1 MNNSRAASTDKNKK
15 YIEER
20 VQEIGGKRG
29 LEGLTTEWE
38 DPPDKTTGTY
48 NLRVHVP
55 EHDPVVIPFLA
66 YDLRWETYYPE
77 PGEDVEAFSKNEKK
91 LKAGSYNRK
100 QQWDE
105 RIRQALSVGFG
116 QSNNPIGFIR

>member
-1 MNNSRAASTDKNKK
+1 M
-15 YIEER
+15 
-20 VQEIGGKRG
+20 
-29 LEGLTTEWE
+29 TTEWE

-55 EHDPVVIPFLA
+55 EHDPVVIPFPA
-66 YDLRWETYYPE
+66 YDLRWLTYYPE

-91 LKAGSYNRK
+91 FEAGSYNRK
-100 QQWDE
+100 QKWDE

>member
-1 MNNSRAASTDKNKK
+1 MNDSRAANTGENKQ

-20 VQEIGGKRG
+20 VKEIGGKRG

-38 DPPDKTTGTY
+38 DPPDRATGTF
-48 NLRVHVP
+48 NLRVYDPGHT
-55 EHDPVVIPFLA
+55 DPVVIPFLA
-66 YDLRWETYYPE
+66 YDLRWKNYYPE

-91 LKAGSYNRK
+91 LQPGSYNRK

-105 RIRQALSVGFG
+105 RIRQVLSGGFG
-116 QSNNPIGFIR
+116 GGPIGFSS

>member
-1 MNNSRAASTDKNKK
+1 MRNSRAANTDKNKK

-29 LEGLTTEWE
+29 LEGLSTEWE

-48 NLRVHVP
+48 ELSVSVEGHT
-55 EHDPVVIPFLA
+55 DPVVMPFLA
-66 YDLRWETYYPE
+66 YDLRWKTYHPE
-77 PGEDVEAFSKNEKK
+77 KGEDVEEFSKNEKRVQ
-91 LKAGSYNRK
+91 AGSYNRK

-105 RIRQALSVGFG
+105 RIRQALSGGFG
-116 QSNNPIGFIR
+116 GGPIGFSS